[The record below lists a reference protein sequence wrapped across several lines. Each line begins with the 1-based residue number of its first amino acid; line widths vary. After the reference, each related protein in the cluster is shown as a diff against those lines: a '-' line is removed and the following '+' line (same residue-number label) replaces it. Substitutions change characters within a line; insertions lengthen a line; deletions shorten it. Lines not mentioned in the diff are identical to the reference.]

1 MTQASRQ
8 EINVHVDTKTLLA
21 ALPPAWQLA
30 LAQRLGPSSLL
41 SSREYEFGG
50 AGLPTVRLQPDDS
63 GNDVLPLEGITTA
76 VIGALAAPRAE
87 SLDAALTALEAAVD
101 LNNLQPIQ
109 ELAAITR
116 GMLAQKH
123 GRIMVVTYDPRALTA
138 PQDAPA
144 RGSSRGIFA
153 YCESL
158 RPALKL
164 RGIQLSL
171 LLLAPR
177 TPSPWDWSLST
188 TAVVNAIVDGLDKA
202 TLQRTLKLTA

>member
-1 MTQASRQ
+1 MPDYRQ
-8 EINVHVDTKTLLA
+8 EINVPVESPTIFA
-21 ALPPAWQLA
+21 AIPPAWQQA
-30 LAQRLGPSSLL
+30 LVERLGPASLL
-41 SSREYEFGG
+41 SSREHEFGG
-50 AGLPTVRLQPDDS
+50 AGLPTVRLQPDDT
-63 GNDVLPLEGITTA
+63 GKDVLPLDGITTA
-76 VIGALAAPRAE
+76 VIGALTAPRAD

-101 LNNLQPIQ
+101 LNNIQPIQ

-116 GMLAQKH
+116 GMLTQQR

-144 RGSSRGIFA
+144 RGSARGIFA

-164 RGIQLSL
+164 RGIHLSL

-177 TPSPWDWSLST
+177 TPSPWDLSLST
-188 TAVVNAIVDGLDKA
+188 AAVVHAIVEDLEKA
-202 TLQRTLKLTA
+202 TLQRTLKLSV